1 MKDWEKST
9 AMWMKKPTMTM
20 RRIRERGGPESVED
34 EAGSIGGAAVAA
46 ASLAAV
52 VTSALL
58 SRGSRSYGGGAVLLL
73 MVCVFV

>member
-1 MKDWEKST
+1 
-9 AMWMKKPTMTM
+9 
-20 RRIRERGGPESVED
+20 
-34 EAGSIGGAAVAA
+34 
-46 ASLAAV
+46 V